1 MTNIYTNYLNTIHDS
16 FANSLEDSPEKIYIP
31 FNELKVPLR
40 RHQNAVIE
48 QMNQYEDILFKGLQI
63 NSSILYSKYAILGD
77 TVGVGKTLMVLG
89 HICSLLNNSSQ
100 RNFLEFNKD
109 SNKTCYSLEKNN
121 ITDLSNAGC
130 LIIVPHTLFRQW
142 SDEIKSK
149 TNLKVL
155 LLKTKRNVEDPKF
168 LKNIIEND
176 VILVS
181 NTLFKEVYIKTT
193 ENKIRWKRIYIDE
206 ADTIEITST
215 WIRGIAN
222 EYTNFIWFISASYI
236 NLLFPNSY
244 SIYLSTIVMTR
255 FLLQENLDTEFRTF
269 VEKNMQHYVN
279 TLRLQVSVRSTRFLN
294 EIINGSHPLRGHLV
308 IRCKKSFIDQS
319 IQLPQLISQ
328 IILCKP
334 SIGHQIV
341 YDVITGNVKQLLNA
355 GDIKSALDTLGVKT
369 ENNNSIVQAVTEQKV
384 KELERLE
391 KTYQFK
397 QDLEYSSESVKEAS
411 LKNLQDKINQVKE
424 QIKLLKE
431 RVENYKEEICP
442 ICYDEPN
449 DALITNCCSR
459 VFCAMCILQSL
470 SRNPTC
476 PLCRADVLPSSLRK
490 IGIKNEN
497 EIVVNEEVNTNEQK
511 KKTEALFEIIEKNP
525 KGKFLI
531 FSRFDNSFLEV
542 LEGCKER
549 NLIAKELKGSKDMIA
564 STLNNFKEGNINIL
578 VMNTLQMGAGLN
590 ITEATHVILLHAM
603 NHEEEKQILGRA
615 YRVGRTNE
623 LHFIKLLY
631 PGET

>member
-1 MTNIYTNYLNTIHDS
+1 MTNIYTNYLNTMHDS
-16 FANSLEDSPEKIYIP
+16 FANSLEDNVEKLYVP

-48 QMNQYEDILFKGLQI
+48 QMNYYEDILLKGLNI
-63 NSSILYSKYAILGD
+63 KNSTLFSKYAILGD

-89 HICSLLNNSSQ
+89 HICSLLNNNSQ

-109 SNKTCYSLEKNN
+109 SNKTCYSLERNN
-121 ITDLSNAGC
+121 ISDLSNAGC

-142 SDEIKSK
+142 SDEIKTK
-149 TNLKVL
+149 TNLKCL
-155 LLKTKRNVEDPKF
+155 LLKTKKNVEDPEF

-176 VILVS
+176 LILVS

-236 NLLFPNSY
+236 NLLFHNSY
-244 SIYLSTIVMTR
+244 SIYLSTIVVNQ
-255 FLLQENLDTEFRTF
+255 FLQKDNLDSEFRTF
-269 VEKNMQHYVN
+269 VEKNMKHYVN

-319 IQLPQLISQ
+319 IQLPQLFSQ

-334 SIGHQIV
+334 SISHQIV
-341 YDVITGNVKQLLNA
+341 YDIITGNVRQLLNA
-355 GDIKSALDTLGVKT
+355 GDLKSALDTLGVKT
-369 ENNNSIVQAVTEQKV
+369 ENNIVQAVTEQKV

-391 KTYQFK
+391 KTYEFK
-397 QDLEYSSESVKEAS
+397 QGLEYSSESVKESS

-424 QIKLLKE
+424 QIKSLKE

-459 VFCAMCILQSL
+459 VFCAMCVLQSL

-476 PLCRADVLPSSLRK
+476 PLCRAEMLPSSLKK
-490 IGIKNEN
+490 IGIEN
-497 EIVVNEEVNTNEQK
+497 EIVINEEVNPNEPK
-511 KKTEALFEIIEKNP
+511 KKIESLFEILEQNP
-525 KGKFLI
+525 SGKFLVY
-531 FSRFDNSFLEV
+531 SRYDNSFLEV
-542 LEGCKER
+542 LEGCKQKK
-549 NLIAKELKGSKDMIA
+549 IVAKELKGSKDMIA
-564 STLNNFKEGNINIL
+564 SMLGNFKEGKVNCL
-578 VMNTLQMGAGLN
+578 LMNTLQMGAGLN

-631 PGET
+631 PDEN

>member
-1 MTNIYTNYLNTIHDS
+1 MHDS
-16 FANSLEDSPEKIYIP
+16 FANSLEDDVEKLYVP

-48 QMNQYEDILFKGLQI
+48 QMNYYEDILLKGLNI
-63 NSSILYSKYAILGD
+63 KNSTLFSKYAILGD

-89 HICSLLNNSSQ
+89 HICSLLNNNSQ

-109 SNKTCYSLEKNN
+109 SNKTCYSLERNN
-121 ITDLSNAGC
+121 ISDLSNAGS

-142 SDEIKSK
+142 SDEIKTK
-149 TNLKVL
+149 TNLKCL
-155 LLKTKRNVEDPKF
+155 LLKTKKNVEDPEF

-176 VILVS
+176 LILVS

-236 NLLFPNSY
+236 NLLFHNSY
-244 SIYLSTIVMTR
+244 SIYLSTIVVNQ
-255 FLLQENLDTEFRTF
+255 FLQKDNLDSEFRTF
-269 VEKNMQHYVN
+269 VEKNMKHYVN

-319 IQLPQLISQ
+319 IQLPQLFSQ

-334 SIGHQIV
+334 SISHQIV
-341 YDVITGNVKQLLNA
+341 YDIITGNVRQLLNA
-355 GDIKSALDTLGVKT
+355 GDLKSALDTLGVKT
-369 ENNNSIVQAVTEQKV
+369 ENNIVQAVTEQKV

-391 KTYQFK
+391 KTYEFK
-397 QDLEYSSESVKEAS
+397 QGLDYSSESVKESS

-424 QIKLLKE
+424 QIKSLKE

-459 VFCAMCILQSL
+459 VFCAMCVLQSL

-476 PLCRADVLPSSLRK
+476 PLCRAEMLPSSLKK
-490 IGIKNEN
+490 IGIEN
-497 EIVVNEEVNTNEQK
+497 EIVINEEVNPNEPK
-511 KKTEALFEIIEKNP
+511 KKIESLFEILEQNP
-525 KGKFLI
+525 SGKFLVY
-531 FSRFDNSFLEV
+531 SRYDNSFLEV
-542 LEGCKER
+542 LEGCKQKK
-549 NLIAKELKGSKDMIA
+549 IVAKELKGSKDMIA
-564 STLNNFKEGNINIL
+564 SMLGNFKEGKVNCL
-578 VMNTLQMGAGLN
+578 LMNTLQMGAGLN

-631 PGET
+631 PDEN

>member
-1 MTNIYTNYLNTIHDS
+1 MTSIYKNHLNTIHDS
-16 FANSLEDSPEKIYIP
+16 FANSLEDNPEKIYTP
-31 FNELKVPLR
+31 YNELKVPLR

-48 QMNQYEDILFKGLQI
+48 QMNYYEDILFKGLSV
-63 NSSILYSKYAILGD
+63 NSSTLFSKYAILGD

-89 HICSLLNNSSQ
+89 HIASILKEKNQ
-100 RNFLEFNKD
+100 RNFLEFNKE
-109 SNKTCYSLEKNN
+109 SNKTFYSLEKNT

-130 LIIVPHTLFRQW
+130 LIVVPHTLFRQW
-142 SDEIKSK
+142 AEEIKTK
-149 TNLKVL
+149 TSLKTL
-155 LLKTKRNVEDPKF
+155 LLKTRRNVDDPQF
-168 LKNIIEND
+168 LKNIIDND
-176 VILVS
+176 VTLVS
-181 NTLFKEVYIKTT
+181 NTLLKEVYIKTT
-193 ENKIRWKRIYIDE
+193 DNKIRWKRIYIDE

-236 NLLFPNSY
+236 NLLFPNTY
-244 SIYLSTIVMTR
+244 SIYLSSAIMAR
-255 FLLQENLDTEFRTF
+255 YLENSSLNSEFRTF
-269 VEKNMQHYVN
+269 AEKNMEQYVN
-279 TLRLQVSVRSTRFLN
+279 SVRLQVSVRSTRFLN
-294 EIINGSHPLRGHLV
+294 EIINGSHPLRGNLV

-319 IQLPQLISQ
+319 IQLPQLFSQ
-328 IILCKP
+328 IIRCKQ
-334 SIGHQIV
+334 SISHQIV
-341 YDVITGNVKQLLNA
+341 YDIINGNVRQLLNA

-369 ENNNSIVQAVTEQKV
+369 ENNSSIVQAVTEQKV

-391 KTYQFK
+391 KTYEFK
-397 QDLEYSSESVKEAS
+397 QGLEYASESAKESS

-424 QIKLLKE
+424 QIKSLKE

-449 DALITNCCSR
+449 SAVITNCCSR

-476 PLCRADVLPSSLRK
+476 PLCRGGINPSSLKK
-490 IGIKNEN
+490 ISIEN
-497 EIVVNEEVNTNEQK
+497 EIIDTPIIDENEPK
-511 KKTEALFEIIEKNP
+511 KKLEAFTEILEKNP
-525 KGKFLI
+525 NGKFLV
-531 FSRFDNSFLEV
+531 FSRYDNSFIEV
-542 LEGCKER
+542 LEKCKEK
-549 NLIAKELKGSKDMIA
+549 NLVVKELKGSKDMIA
-564 STLNNFKEGNINIL
+564 SVLTNFKEGKVNCL
-578 VMNTLQMGAGLN
+578 LMNTLQMGAGLN

-631 PGET
+631 PDE

>member
-1 MTNIYTNYLNTIHDS
+1 L
-16 FANSLEDSPEKIYIP
+16 
-31 FNELKVPLR
+31 
-40 RHQNAVIE
+40 
-48 QMNQYEDILFKGLQI
+48 
-63 NSSILYSKYAILGD
+63 
-77 TVGVGKTLMVLG
+77 
-89 HICSLLNNSSQ
+89 
-100 RNFLEFNKD
+100 
-109 SNKTCYSLEKNN
+109 
-121 ITDLSNAGC
+121 
-130 LIIVPHTLFRQW
+130 
-142 SDEIKSK
+142 
-149 TNLKVL
+149 
-155 LLKTKRNVEDPKF
+155 
-168 LKNIIEND
+168 
-176 VILVS
+176 
-181 NTLFKEVYIKTT
+181 
-193 ENKIRWKRIYIDE
+193 
-206 ADTIEITST
+206 
-215 WIRGIAN
+215 
-222 EYTNFIWFISASYI
+222 FISASYM

-244 SIYLSTIVMTR
+244 SIYLSTIVVTR
-255 FLLQENLDTEFRTF
+255 FLQQDNLDSEFRTY

-279 TLRLQVSVRSTRFLN
+279 TVRLQVSVRSTRFLN

-319 IQLPQLISQ
+319 IQLPQLFSQ
-328 IILCKP
+328 IIVCKP
-334 SIGHQIV
+334 SISHRIV
-341 YDVITGNVKQLLNA
+341 YDLITNNVRQLLNG

-384 KELERLE
+384 KELDRLE
-391 KTYQFK
+391 KTYEFK
-397 QDLEYSSESVKEAS
+397 QGLEYSSESIKEAS

-424 QIKLLKE
+424 QIKSLKE

-442 ICYDEPN
+442 ICYDEPT
-449 DALITNCCSR
+449 DALITQCCSR

-470 SRNPTC
+470 SRNPSC
-476 PLCRADVLPSSLRK
+476 PLCRADMLPSSLKK
-490 IGIKNEN
+490 IGIDNEN
-497 EIVVNEEVNTNEQK
+497 EIVLNEIVNPNEPK

-531 FSRFDNSFLEV
+531 FSRFDNAFFSV
-542 LEGCKER
+542 LDGCKER

-631 PGET
+631 PGES

>member
-1 MTNIYTNYLNTIHDS
+1 MHDS
-16 FANSLEDSPEKIYIP
+16 FANSLEDDVEKLYVP

-48 QMNQYEDILFKGLQI
+48 QMNYYEDILLKGLNI
-63 NSSILYSKYAILGD
+63 KNSTLFSKYAILGD

-89 HICSLLNNSSQ
+89 HICSLLNNNSQ

-109 SNKTCYSLEKNN
+109 SNKTCYSLERNN
-121 ITDLSNAGC
+121 ISDLSNAGC

-142 SDEIKSK
+142 SDEIKTK
-149 TNLKVL
+149 TNLKCL
-155 LLKTKRNVEDPKF
+155 LLKTKKNVEDSEF

-176 VILVS
+176 LILVS

-215 WIRGIAN
+215 WIRGITN

-236 NLLFPNSY
+236 NLLFHNSY
-244 SIYLSTIVMTR
+244 SIYLSTIVVNQ
-255 FLLQENLDTEFRTF
+255 FLQKDNLDSEFRTF
-269 VEKNMQHYVN
+269 VEKNMKHYVN

-319 IQLPQLISQ
+319 IQLPQLFSQ

-334 SIGHQIV
+334 SISHQIV
-341 YDVITGNVKQLLNA
+341 YDIITGNVRQLLNA
-355 GDIKSALDTLGVKT
+355 GDLKSALDTLGVKT
-369 ENNNSIVQAVTEQKV
+369 ENNIVQAVTEQKV

-391 KTYQFK
+391 KTYEFK
-397 QDLEYSSESVKEAS
+397 QGLEYSSESVKESS

-424 QIKLLKE
+424 QIKSLKE

-459 VFCAMCILQSL
+459 VFCAMCVLQSL

-476 PLCRADVLPSSLRK
+476 PLCRAEMLPSSLKK
-490 IGIKNEN
+490 IGIEN
-497 EIVVNEEVNTNEQK
+497 EIVINEEVNPNEPK
-511 KKTEALFEIIEKNP
+511 KKIESLFEILEQNP
-525 KGKFLI
+525 SGKFLVY
-531 FSRFDNSFLEV
+531 SRYDNSFLEV
-542 LEGCKER
+542 LEGCKQKK
-549 NLIAKELKGSKDMIA
+549 IVAKELKGSKDMIA
-564 STLNNFKEGNINIL
+564 SMLGNFKEGKVNCL
-578 VMNTLQMGAGLN
+578 LMNTLQMGAGLN

-631 PGET
+631 PDEN

>member
-1 MTNIYTNYLNTIHDS
+1 MTNIYTNYLNTMHDS
-16 FANSLEDSPEKIYIP
+16 FANSLEDDVEKLYVP

-48 QMNQYEDILFKGLQI
+48 QMNYYEDILLKGLNI
-63 NSSILYSKYAILGD
+63 KNSTLFSKYAILGD

-89 HICSLLNNSSQ
+89 HICSLLNNNSQ

-109 SNKTCYSLEKNN
+109 SNKTCYSLERNN
-121 ITDLSNAGC
+121 ISDLSNAGS

-142 SDEIKSK
+142 SDEIKTK
-149 TNLKVL
+149 TNLKCL
-155 LLKTKRNVEDPKF
+155 LLKTKKNVEDPEF

-176 VILVS
+176 LILVS

-236 NLLFPNSY
+236 NLLFHNSY
-244 SIYLSTIVMTR
+244 SIYLSTIVVNQ
-255 FLLQENLDTEFRTF
+255 FLQKDNLDSEFRTF
-269 VEKNMQHYVN
+269 VEKNMKHYVN

-319 IQLPQLISQ
+319 IQLPQLFSQ

-334 SIGHQIV
+334 SISHQIV
-341 YDVITGNVKQLLNA
+341 YDIITGNVRQLLNA
-355 GDIKSALDTLGVKT
+355 GDLKSALDTLGVKT
-369 ENNNSIVQAVTEQKV
+369 ENNIVQAVTEQKV

-391 KTYQFK
+391 KTYEFK
-397 QDLEYSSESVKEAS
+397 QGLDYSSESVKESS

-424 QIKLLKE
+424 QIKSLKE

-459 VFCAMCILQSL
+459 VFCAMCVLQSL

-476 PLCRADVLPSSLRK
+476 PLCRAEMLPSSLKK
-490 IGIKNEN
+490 IGIEN
-497 EIVVNEEVNTNEQK
+497 EIVINEEVNPNEPK
-511 KKTEALFEIIEKNP
+511 KKIESLFEILEQNP
-525 KGKFLI
+525 SGKFLVY
-531 FSRFDNSFLEV
+531 SRYDNSFLEV
-542 LEGCKER
+542 LEGCKQKK
-549 NLIAKELKGSKDMIA
+549 IVAKELKGSKDMIA
-564 STLNNFKEGNINIL
+564 SMLGNFKEGKVNCL
-578 VMNTLQMGAGLN
+578 LMNTLQMGAGLN

-631 PGET
+631 PDEN